1 MTKAQQTAASIIEL
15 YREKGNHGYGEQVT
29 MIQHMVQSARL
40 AAAEGYEEEV
50 VLAAFLH
57 DIGHFFDEEAQMGG
71 YGTEH
76 HDEIGANYLR
86 EKGFSEK
93 LVALVQG
100 HVTAKRYLTFAQPQY
115 YNQLS
120 EASKATLVYQG
131 GLMTEQEAK
140 AFEATPHFELCIKM
154 RYWDD
159 GGKTQETMGLEIL
172 VPYEAMIIRHLER

>member
-1 MTKAQQTAASIIEL
+1 MNTPQQTAKEIIEY
-15 YREKGNHGYGEQVT
+15 YREKGNQEYGEQVT

-57 DIGHFFDEEAQMGG
+57 DIGHFFDDQAQMGS

-76 HDEIGANYLR
+76 HDEIGARYLR
-86 EKGFSEK
+86 DNGFSEK
-93 LVALVQG
+93 LVTLVEG
-100 HVTAKRYLTFAQPQY
+100 HVTAKRYLTFVQPQY

-131 GLMTEQEAK
+131 GPMTEKEAK
-140 AFEATPHFELCIKM
+140 AFEATPHFELCVKM

-159 GGKTQETMGLEIL
+159 GGKTQEAIGMDVL
-172 VPYEAMIIRHLER
+172 VPYEAMIIRHLEG